1 MRIVRFLAIIFL
13 GACLGAALMVH
24 ICQPL
29 TLIQENEELQ
39 ADVAGLSK
47 AYTRRFTRSHIMP
60 FHPIRQAQG
69 HKIN

>member
-1 MRIVRFLAIIFL
+1 
-13 GACLGAALMVH
+13 LMVH

-60 FHPIRQAQG
+60 FHG
-69 HKIN
+69 HISEVKYADKD